1 MKFSVLMSVYYR
13 EKGQYLHEAIESI
26 WSHQTMRPSE
36 IVVVK
41 DGPLNDELEEVL
53 SFWQSR
59 LQNKLRI
66 VALDKNVGLGRAL
79 NHGLANC
86 SYDIVARMDSDDI
99 SVPERFEK
107 QITYML
113 KYGVDVVG
121 SSVMEFDPDGSTP
134 KQARRVPLDHKEIEK
149 FAKFRN
155 PMNHPTVVFMKYAV
169 ESVGGYRDMPGFEDY
184 DLWVRL
190 LQKKYVFANI
200 NENLV
205 LMRAGNSQVNRRR
218 GMAYVLSEFLFQNHL
233 LRAGFINPLI
243 YAVNLIL
250 RLPPRL
256 LPRTALATIY
266 RLLRVGIHQ

>member
-1 MKFSVLMSVYYR
+1 MKFSVLISVYFR

-26 WSHQTMRPSE
+26 WSHQTVRPSE

-53 SFWQSR
+53 SFWQSK

-66 VALDKNVGLGRAL
+66 VALNKNVGLGRAL

-113 KYGVDVVG
+113 KHGVDVIG
-121 SSVMEFDPDGSTP
+121 SSVMEIDQDGSKP
-134 KQARRVPLDHKEIEK
+134 KQARRVPLNHKEIEK

-190 LQKKYVFANI
+190 LQKKYAFANI

-218 GMAYVLSEFLFQNHL
+218 GMDYVLNELSFQNHL
-233 LRAGFINPLI
+233 LRAGFINPFI
-243 YAVNLIL
+243 YMMNLIL